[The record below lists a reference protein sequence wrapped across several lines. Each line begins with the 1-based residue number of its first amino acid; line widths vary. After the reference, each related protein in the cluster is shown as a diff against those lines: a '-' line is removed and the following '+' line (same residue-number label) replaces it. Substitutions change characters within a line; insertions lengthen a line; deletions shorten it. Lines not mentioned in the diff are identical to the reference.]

1 MHLGGADPCDFPK
14 CGKLDCIICGSG
26 GLRSRSPLTLL
37 CLKDSLVHV
46 AALHTLTHSHDQ
58 LLLSHLSTS
67 HLNPIPLPPTHTPLT
82 SPPAC
87 IPPHAL
93 LAYTLHCPPPA
104 PHHTP
109 LPAPTPSSHNSCPAS
124 PRTALHCTAHSHAPT
139 TATHKHSTHTPL
151 GYTLSK
157 LEKSLL
163 QPRTHHYTQTL
174 HPTLQSTDKHLAS
187 CNSTINKQTKTLQ
200 R

>member
-1 MHLGGADPCDFPK
+1 MSQRQLCAHCGA
-14 CGKLDCIICGSG
+14 SHAH
-26 GLRSRSPLTLL
+26 PLT
-37 CLKDSLVHV
+37 
-46 AALHTLTHSHDQ
+46 
-58 LLLSHLSTS
+58 
-67 HLNPIPLPPTHTPLT
+67 PPTTPLAPLYIT
-82 SPPAC
+82 SQSHPSPVDPHSSNLPSSLHPT
-87 IPPHAL
+87 PPHAL
-93 LAYTLHCPPPA
+93 LAYTLHCPP
-104 PHHTP
+104 
-109 LPAPTPSSHNSCPAS
+109 SHNSCPAS